1 MDALNRRLFLV
12 WLCFNVAQT
21 EASSWTINVPSTV
34 KGHPGSCVVIHCSYN
49 YPDNGKKATQFT
61 GIWTDATHH
70 VVYHP
75 VKSNIAP
82 QYRDRTE
89 MLGNIEHKN
98 CSLKI
103 DPLQQSDQGPIV
115 FRIEMEHLDKFS
127 YKDHQVSI
135 TMIGKV
141 DVAISLSEDL
151 VEGQL
156 VVAYCSVSPSCPTS
170 LPVFR
175 WSHSGEEHFH
185 SLEFDDD
192 QWKAKAALTFHP
204 TSADH
209 NKYLQCTVHHSGGQQ
224 QKTSKLL
231 QVKHAPVNVRVE
243 YKSDVKE
250 GEAVQLTCTS
260 DAHPPASSYEWFSE
274 TGAQLHRGNQY
285 TMPNVSRHMGALYC
299 TAINTVGRNNSSP
312 VRLTVLYAPEIKS
325 ISSCSSEGKMVKCVC
340 IADSEPPCMVHF
352 VLSERVLPGTKIERH
367 GSVTIGTLQA
377 EFESSEYVHCLANN
391 TVGNGS
397 LVLSLPLTGAMQSLY
412 IAIAIGAG
420 VLLVI
425 LLMAVRLVKKCRGTS
440 GETPTPHL
448 SGVRESK
455 EELSECATVQRKDM
469 NYAVVTKPSHF
480 VDDPVYGNVE
490 TDWDDAIYAN
500 V

>member
-12 WLCFNVAQT
+12 WLCFNAQT
-21 EASSWTINVPSTV
+21 EASSWTMNVPSTV

-49 YPDNGKKATQFT
+49 YPDNGQKATQFT
-61 GIWTDATHH
+61 GIWYDATHH

-75 VKSNIAP
+75 VKSNIAL
-82 QYRDRTE
+82 QYQGRTE
-89 MLGNIEHKN
+89 LLGNIEHKN
-98 CSLKI
+98 CTLKI
-103 DPLQQSDQGPIV
+103 DPLQQSDQGPFM
-115 FRIEMEHLDKFS
+115 FRIELAHLDKFS
-127 YKDHQVSI
+127 YKDHQVDI

-141 DVAISLSEDL
+141 DVAISLSEDI

-185 SLEFDDD
+185 SLQFDDN
-192 QWKAKAALTFHP
+192 QWKATAALTFSP

-231 QVKHAPVNVRVE
+231 NVKHAPVNVRVK

-250 GEAVQLTCTS
+250 GEAVQLTCSS

-274 TGAQLHRGNQY
+274 TGAQLHRGNLY
-285 TMPNVSRHMGALYC
+285 TMPNVSRHTGALYC
-299 TAINTVGRNNSSP
+299 TAINTVGRGKSSH
-312 VRLTVLYAPEIKS
+312 VRITVLYAPEIKS

-352 VLSERVLPGTKIERH
+352 VLSERVLPGTKIEKH

-377 EFESSEYVHCLANN
+377 EFESFEFVHCLANN

-397 LVLSLPLTGAMQSLY
+397 LVLSLPVNGGMQSLY
-412 IAIAIGAG
+412 IAIGIGAG

-425 LLMAVRLVKKCRGTS
+425 AVGLVKKCRGTS

-448 SGVRESK
+448 SDVRESK
-455 EELSECATVQRKDM
+455 EELSECARVKSKDR
-469 NYAVVTKPSHF
+469 NYAVVTKSSHY
-480 VDDPVYGNVE
+480 VDEPVYGNVE
-490 TDWDDAIYAN
+490 NDWDDAIYAN